1 MLASNIS
8 AGLVQSLQEA
18 NKLLKFAKNNSDV
31 KLCYE
36 PLGAVDSLRLVCQ
49 FDAAFGIRRDYSS
62 QGGWITMLINQKA
75 FDGQECP
82 YHVIDWKSS
91 KLPRVTRSSLGAE
104 AQAAGQAEDS
114 VDFICRFWECLK
126 DPNATLAE
134 ILERPSSLAPVLVTD
149 AKALYDSFHRDG
161 FGTGLT
167 DRRTALEVKVIK
179 EGLQSLGGS
188 LRWHSSERQFADGL
202 TKESTRQLLADRLR
216 HHRLKFTWDP
226 TYQASKRK
234 DLQTRLQSQNE
245 FSKPKEDAD
254 EHQPDQDDEVPGHAT
269 HYMESYV
276 YMADPVD
283 YVMADEETNLDE
295 HTELSIMP
303 EPEVIADL
311 TNVNTATGDFATSAS
326 RSMSWWMSW
335 LTAFCCLVSGKA
347 TEVLPSSFDDLSVA
361 QCPLQIYEPK
371 TEGLG
376 SGSYVLDFL
385 YDFSYDIFLLILF
398 LTIVFIAYKAA
409 LVFGWH
415 QGYHFVL
422 RRRAVR
428 AERFERL
435 LEEKTEELN
444 SKNEALEEMAQQLS
458 RKFTEIANLNQHIQ
472 DLQGHLA
479 NAQPE
484 LLHALQQERA
494 KTARLQLNLQ
504 ALEQSHLQKNEQL
517 VTFERHIRSLEN
529 SISEYE
535 RIRTSGM
542 RVMNRAH
549 NELEHHFNRY
559 HRNGEIF
566 VANRGT
572 VWHTDG
578 GCYHLHNSFV
588 RELWPCQAC
597 AQDVMTPHIR
607 NENGVT
613 LHNAITGW
621 LVSAQFFDTSNADYP
636 MFPVV
641 PGAAP
646 SGAAPSTAAS

>member
-1 MLASNIS
+1 M
-8 AGLVQSLQEA
+8 G
-18 NKLLKFAKNNSDV
+18 KNV
-31 KLCYE
+31 HTT
-36 PLGAVDSLRLVCQ
+36 
-49 FDAAFGIRRDYSS
+49 SS
-62 QGGWITMLINQKA
+62 TG
-75 FDGQECP
+75 
-82 YHVIDWKSS
+82 
-91 KLPRVTRSSLGAE
+91 RVPSSSLGAE

-245 FSKPKEDAD
+245 FSKPKDAD
-254 EHQPDQDDEVPGHAT
+254 EQLPDQDLPQDDEVPGHAT

-283 YVMADEETNLDE
+283 YVMADEETNHYE
-295 HTELSIMP
+295 HTELSIMQ

-347 TEVLPSSFDDLSVA
+347 TEALPSSFDDLSVA

-415 QGYHFVL
+415 QGYRFVL

-435 LEEKTEELN
+435 LEEKTEELHE
-444 SKNEALEEMAQQLS
+444 KTGALNELAEELN
-458 RKFTEIANLNQHIQ
+458 RKLTEIANLNQHIQ

-494 KTARLQLNLQ
+494 KTARLQQNQL
-504 ALEQSHLQKNEQL
+504 ALEQSYFQKNEQM
-517 VTFERHIRSLEN
+517 VTLERHIRSLEN
-529 SISEYE
+529 STSEYE

-559 HRNGEIF
+559 HRNGEIY
-566 VANRGT
+566 VAAMWRTEERCGT
-572 VWHTDG
+572 PMEYVTI
-578 GCYHLHNSFV
+578 ST
-588 RELWPCQAC
+588 
-597 AQDVMTPHIR
+597 TPLF
-607 NENGVT
+607 ESCG
-613 LHNAITGW
+613 
-621 LVSAQFFDTSNADYP
+621 LVK
-636 MFPVV
+636 PVLRM
-641 PGAAP
+641 
-646 SGAAPSTAAS
+646 

>member
-1 MLASNIS
+1 
-8 AGLVQSLQEA
+8 
-18 NKLLKFAKNNSDV
+18 
-31 KLCYE
+31 
-36 PLGAVDSLRLVCQ
+36 
-49 FDAAFGIRRDYSS
+49 
-62 QGGWITMLINQKA
+62 MLINQKA

-126 DPNATLAE
+126 DPDATLAE
-134 ILERPSSLAPVLVTD
+134 ILERPSSLSPVLVTD

-283 YVMADEETNLDE
+283 YVMADEETNFDE

-347 TEVLPSSFDDLSVA
+347 TEALPSSFDDLSVA

-415 QGYHFVL
+415 QGYRFVL

-444 SKNEALEEMAQQLS
+444 SRNEALEEMAQQLS

-613 LHNAITGW
+613 LHNAMTGW